1 MNEREG
7 GGGRNALAASLFS
20 SGVFADS
27 LLSLPFSLSAAPE
40 QVQGKKEKTK
50 QSRKSRQSKALKW
63 NMGCG
68 YVYQTTTNHSIKN
81 IYIHLQQLQPQ
92 QQCGTTG
99 YRVIVMIAKRET
111 QKNTNGGAKQRETTN
126 NLPPSK
132 SSLDFGVVDILF
144 IYRYVCST
152 RQHPR

>member
-68 YVYQTTTNHSIKN
+68 YVYQTTTNHSIK
-81 IYIHLQQLQPQ
+81 YIHTLTATTATTTMRHNGLPCYCYDCKKRDAKKHEWGSKAKGNNKQLTTQQ
-92 QQCGTTG
+92 
-99 YRVIVMIAKRET
+99 IFA
-111 QKNTNGGAKQRETTN
+111 
-126 NLPPSK
+126 
-132 SSLDFGVVDILF
+132 
-144 IYRYVCST
+144 
-152 RQHPR
+152 